1 MHLRTRTWFL
11 LSVLLFVAAIGFWLY
26 GDKRQAAMND
36 RSVPARTNEAGSASP
51 ASGPFNLLSSAIAQR
66 VGTAVPKTAVT
77 VATSAS
83 VVIPKDT
90 NFPHRLRNTS
100 RSIGELVRSETAVLL
115 RNAFIDTAEP
125 QGMDVPE
132 NLRSDGDPG
141 SYIVQARG
149 PITER
154 FRAMLA
160 AVGAETISYIPNNA
174 YLVRASTAV
183 ARRLSQTQEIQSILA
198 YEPYYKLDP
207 ALLAIAVEGQTLPD
221 DGLLRVTLFP
231 REREAAIAGIASLG
245 AELLVEEPSPFGDQL
260 VIRPPADVLV
270 TLARM
275 TAVQGI
281 ERVVRRTPA
290 SDRSRVRVG
299 ISPDSIGTT
308 NYLQLTGNRV
318 IVSVND
324 EGVDAN
330 HVALAGRVIS
340 PDPLLARDTGGHGTH
355 VASIIAGN
363 GEGSITST
371 PPGSETNA
379 NFRGMAPKA
388 QILSLS
394 ISYDPQ
400 PNGWLT
406 DTFLQETPAKTN
418 YVLRR
423 SINAPM
429 ISNNSWNYAGLNEY
443 DSAAA
448 RFDATVRDAL
458 PGVERSQPMI
468 FVFAAGN
475 SGEGSDNGLGAIPN
489 SISSPA
495 TAKNVITVG
504 AIESLRSVTNIA
516 VITNITEILAPDGG
530 VTNLITLVTNTP
542 FQGMTD
548 SDYEV
553 AAFSS
558 RGNVGIG
565 TEGTYG
571 RFKPDVMAP
580 GAFIIGARSGYW
592 DEARSLDPADGKSQV
607 IQEVNKSVAPNYRFE
622 SGTSQA
628 TPVVSG
634 MLALMQE
641 FFEQRIFAGGRR
653 TNSPAMMKA
662 LLINGARSLGGPY
675 DLQLNN
681 SINHQ
686 GWGQVNL
693 TNSIPAM
700 LGANQPEA
708 QWPIRMFDQSP
719 ANAVATGEA
728 RSWRIALSTNAQQV
742 PFRATLVWTDPPG
755 NPNAAVKL
763 VNDLDLIISNTVTH
777 VAYYGNNIP
786 AQSDYSVAT
795 ETNSVSQTDVVNN
808 VENVF
813 LRDPGG
819 SNLVVT
825 VVGRRVNVNAVSEF
839 YQTTARVNDVVQD
852 YALVISLGD
861 TTITNGMTIALPTT
875 RQVVPPPEAT
885 TITNGIPI
893 FNQRVG
899 ANPTLIPGVNGLAAQ
914 WNFYTFTN
922 TFLTN
927 SASTLTNGTNV
938 AFITFRP
945 PNISVPRSSLEAD
958 IDLYVSKDPGLLT
971 LNANA
976 VAGARKSIKRGGTES
991 IVYTDAQ
998 LGEIFY
1004 VGVKSEDQQGGE
1016 YGLVVISSNDPFE
1029 ENQGGSRVLR
1039 GFPARAVIPDGVANL
1054 PGAVQIFAVGIS
1066 PQPIYNVIATNLLTH
1081 QDLGDLIGILSHDS
1095 KSVALNNHNLNN
1107 GILDVFG
1114 GLFVYDDSYL
1124 GSLFGRLGSDGPGKL
1139 TDFAGE
1145 RGDGVWIFNMIDSA
1159 PTHTGRVES
1168 LTLRVDPF
1176 AFGDDLAAAGLKGID
1191 FKLAPFGESCGVQE
1205 VPPGVTN
1212 MIFRATKLTGPVDL
1226 YIRRDSMPTAGEF
1239 DKVVRIDA
1247 PAGEVSLGIYDQP
1260 PLVPG
1265 RYFYCLRNP
1274 SEIPVN
1280 GNLALLFEFDVNLDT
1295 GRNLSITNEV
1305 SLLDSGTIS
1314 SSVFMNADKEV
1325 NSVEV
1330 GVRIQHPRPSDL
1342 VLHLISPQ
1350 GTRLLL
1356 AENRGGKTDQGYG
1369 SGESTNV
1376 TYTLFTEDTNHANP
1390 LLPVKFT
1397 MAPFTNTFV
1406 GTNPPAFVDGFEKA
1420 ALGVYGPGSN
1430 VSGWNVITNQLKIH
1444 DDLSIA
1450 GVAPD
1455 SGFQFAELLGSIEE
1469 PAGIVR
1475 EFPTQPSA
1483 YYLINLAIRR
1493 YQTNVSGPE
1502 AIQITYG
1509 EPAPGVPENR
1519 YLYLAS
1525 TNWQSESI
1533 LFQATG
1539 TNSFLK
1545 LQSVYPSGIF
1555 VDSVRVL
1562 DLGVPATAFVMP
1574 EESFSTF
1581 KGERAMGEW
1590 RLEVTDTRF
1599 GPVPRGD
1606 QRLVK
1611 WRLHLEYADPVQ
1623 RAIMLTNGVIFSG
1636 SLTNAQTNYFTVDIC
1651 DQTTVATAFLR
1662 GNFDSLTLLAD
1673 REGLPTG
1680 DTGTDDIKS
1689 FNNDNPFDE
1698 ESGDG
1703 FATLFLNARTV
1714 HPVPLKQGRRLF
1726 FAVHNARSGETN
1738 EYSFHVILDAGDCNP
1753 RPIIRLRD
1761 NIAYTNAIP
1770 PLDGI
1775 IDYFVYRVSPIAE
1788 KVDLELKPLNG
1799 DVGLIL
1805 SRGLPLPTLTNFA
1818 YQVDAPGITNEFIS
1832 LTTKSAPVPLTPG
1845 DWHIGVY
1852 SHATNTVIYS
1862 ILATP
1867 TLNTNIN
1874 LIRLTNGVPVEFTVA
1889 AGMQITNFF
1898 VFPVE
1903 EELQGLHF
1911 DVDRMSTGS
1920 NLHIAVDQLPPTTN
1934 SLVFSGASNAPIFT
1948 SIRPVDVR
1956 ATSYNGDWFAA
1967 IQPLAQTDISFRITA
1982 RALSMTETNLV
1993 DFRREQTNSQSCV
2006 YYPSEKGKQYVI
2018 QGKRDPN
2025 DEKWVQISPVITAL
2039 QDGESSFCVDLAL
2052 GYEFFQVARYR
2063 PATPPPATGGGFVD
2077 STIVVANETEICVG
2091 WTATVGSTYYVQGS
2105 DAIEPAQWA
2114 NLSTNKAAQ
2123 ANMNVCFPRTGAARF
2138 FRVAVVGGG
2147 TVPPPV
2153 TGGFVDSSLAVS
2165 TADICVS
2172 WASQVGTTYYVQ
2184 GTMDIEPAQWTNLST
2199 NTATQLTTTACM
2211 PNTIPQRFFRV
2222 AVVGAV
2228 VQPPPAGGTFVL
2240 PTLTVGSEVCVSWTA
2255 AVGATYEVQG
2265 SIDIEPA
2272 NWLTISTNK
2281 AAQANASA
2289 CIPRTTPYRFFRV
2302 GVSGA
2307 ATGGASIGTSSPVQL
2322 SNPTLAADGAL
2333 RFEWAAVIGR
2343 KYEVQFTGDLGSG
2356 TWTSLTNVTAA
2367 TDQLSFTESA
2377 PRPDLP
2383 RFYRIISR

>member
-1 MHLRTRTWFL
+1 
-11 LSVLLFVAAIGFWLY
+11 
-26 GDKRQAAMND
+26 MND
-36 RSVPARTNEAGSASP
+36 RSVPARTNQAGMGLP
-51 ASGPFNLLSSAIAQR
+51 ASGPFNLLSSAVVPRPGA
-66 VGTAVPKTAVT
+66 AVPKAMAPAPASMTAVI
-77 VATSAS
+77 S
-83 VVIPKDT
+83 KDT
-90 NFPHRLRNTS
+90 NFPYRLRNTL
-100 RSIGELVRSETAVLL
+100 RSIGELMRSETAVLL
-115 RNAFIDTAEP
+115 RNAFIDTAETLNLE
-125 QGMDVPE
+125 VPE
-132 NLRSDGDPG
+132 NLRSEGDPG

-174 YLVRASTAV
+174 YLVRASVAV
-183 ARRLSQTQEIQSILA
+183 ARRISETRETQSILP

-207 ALLAIAVEGQTLPD
+207 ALLGIAVEGQLLPGD
-221 DGLLRVTLFP
+221 ALLRLTLFP
-231 REREAAIAGIASLG
+231 RERDGVIASMANLG
-245 AELLVEEPSPFGDQL
+245 VELLVEEPSPFGDQL

-270 TLARM
+270 PLARM
-275 TAVQGI
+275 TSVQGI
-281 ERVVRRTPA
+281 ERVVRRAVA

-299 ISPDSIGTT
+299 VSPDTIGTT

-318 IVSVND
+318 VVSVND
-324 EGVDAN
+324 EGVDGN

-340 PDPLLARDTGGHGTH
+340 PDPLLLRDRGGHGTH
-355 VASIIAGN
+355 VASVIAGN
-363 GEGSITST
+363 GEGSMAGT

-379 NFRGMAPKA
+379 NFRGMAPRA

-400 PNGWLT
+400 PNGWLS
-406 DTFLQETPAKTN
+406 DTFLQETPARTN

-423 SINAPM
+423 SVNAPM

-448 RFDATVRDAL
+448 RFDAAVRDAL
-458 PGVERSQPMI
+458 PDVERSQPMI

-489 SISSPA
+489 SVSSPA

-504 AIESLRSVTNIA
+504 AIESLRSITNSV
-516 VITNITEILAPDGG
+516 VITNITGILAADGG
-530 VTNLITLVTNTP
+530 TTNLITLVTNTP

-548 SDYEV
+548 SDFEV

-592 DEARSLDPADGKSQV
+592 DEARSLDPTDGKSQV

-641 FFEQRIFAGGRR
+641 FFEQRIFGGGRR

-675 DLQLNN
+675 DLQINN
-681 SINHQ
+681 TINHQ

-700 LGANQPEA
+700 LGGNQVEA
-708 QWPIRMFDQSP
+708 RWPLRMYDQSP

-728 RSWRIALSTNAQQV
+728 RSWRVAFSTNAQQV

-763 VNDLDLIISNTVTH
+763 VNDLDLIVSNTVTH

-786 AQSDYSVAT
+786 AQSDYSTAT
-795 ETNSVSQTDVVNN
+795 ETNSVAQPDVVNN

-852 YALVISLGD
+852 YALVLSLGD
-861 TTITNGMTIALPTT
+861 TTITNGMTINATTT
-875 RQVVPPPEAT
+875 RQVVPQPEAT

-899 ANPTLIPGVNGLAAQ
+899 ANPTLVPGANGLAAQ

-927 SASTLTNGTNV
+927 STSTLTNGTNV

-945 PNISVPRSSLEAD
+945 PNISEPRSSLEAD
-958 IDLYVSKDPGLLT
+958 IDLYVSKNPGLLT
-971 LNANA
+971 LDANA

-991 IVYTDAQ
+991 IVYNDAQ
-998 LGEIFY
+998 PGEIFY

-1029 ENQGGSRVLR
+1029 ENQNGSRVLR
-1039 GFPARAVIPDGVANL
+1039 GFPARAVIPDGVASL

-1066 PQPIYNVIATNLLTH
+1066 PQPIYNVVATNLLTH

-1107 GILDVFG
+1107 GVLDVFG
-1114 GLFVYDDSYL
+1114 GLFVYDDSFL
-1124 GSLFGRLGSDGPGKL
+1124 GSLVGRLGSDGPGKL
-1139 TDFAGE
+1139 TDFAGG

-1176 AFGDDLAAAGLKGID
+1176 AFGDNLAAAGLKGID

-1212 MIFRATKLTGPVDL
+1212 MTFRATKLTGPVDL

-1239 DKVVRIDA
+1239 DKVVRID
-1247 PAGEVSLGIYDQP
+1247 PPSGEVSLGIYDQP
-1260 PLVPG
+1260 PLIPG

-1274 SEIPVN
+1274 SDIAVD

-1305 SLLDSGTIS
+1305 SLLDSGMIS
-1314 SSVFMNADKEV
+1314 SSVFMQADKEV

-1342 VLHLISPQ
+1342 VLHLVSPQ

-1356 AENRGGKTDQGYG
+1356 AENRGGDTDQGYG
-1369 SGESTNV
+1369 AGKSTNV
-1376 TYTLFTEDTNHANP
+1376 TYTLFTESTNYANP
-1390 LLPVKFT
+1390 LLPIKFT
-1397 MAPFTNTFV
+1397 LAPFTNSFI

-1420 ALGVYGPGSN
+1420 SLGVYGPGTN
-1430 VSGWNVITNQLKIH
+1430 ISGWNVSRNLIKIH

-1450 GVAPD
+1450 GVSPD
-1455 SGFQFAELLGSIEE
+1455 SGFQFAELLGSIDE
-1469 PAGIVR
+1469 PAAIVR
-1475 EFPTQPSA
+1475 EFATQPNSF
-1483 YYLINLAIRR
+1483 YLINLAIRR

-1502 AIQITYG
+1502 AIQIAYG
-1509 EPAPGVPENR
+1509 EPVPGVSENR
-1519 YLYLAS
+1519 YLYLTS

-1539 TNSFLK
+1539 TNSFLQ

-1555 VDSVRVL
+1555 VDSVQVL
-1562 DLGVPATAFVMP
+1562 DLGAPATAYVMP
-1574 EESFSTF
+1574 EESFSIF
-1581 KGERAMGEW
+1581 KGERALGEW

-1606 QRLVK
+1606 PRLIS
-1611 WRLHLEYADPVQ
+1611 WRLHLDYADPVQ
-1623 RAIMLTNGVIFSG
+1623 RAVTLTNGLVFSG
-1636 SLTNAQTNYFTVDIC
+1636 SLTNAQTNYFAVDIC

-1662 GNFDSLTLLAD
+1662 GNFDSLTLLTD

-1680 DTGTDDIKS
+1680 DPGTDDLRS
-1689 FNNDNPFDE
+1689 VNNSNPFDE
-1698 ESGDG
+1698 GSGDG
-1703 FATLFLNARTV
+1703 FATVFLSARAV
-1714 HPVPLKQGRRLF
+1714 HPAPLKQGRRLF
-1726 FAVHNARSGETN
+1726 FAVHNSRSGETN
-1738 EYSFHVILDAGDCNP
+1738 GYSFHVILDAGDCNP

-1761 NIAYTNAIP
+1761 SIAYTNAIP
-1770 PLDGI
+1770 PVEGI

-1788 KVDLELKPLNG
+1788 KVDLELQPRNG
-1799 DVGLIL
+1799 DVGMIL

-1818 YQVDAPGITNEFIS
+1818 YQIDAPGITNEFIS
-1832 LTTKSAPVPLTPG
+1832 LTTNSAPVPLTPG

-1862 ILATP
+1862 IRATP
-1867 TLNTNIN
+1867 TLNTNFN
-1874 LIRLTNGVPVEFTVA
+1874 LIRLTNDVPVEFTIA
-1889 AGMQITNFF
+1889 AGSQPTNFF

-1911 DVDRMSTGS
+1911 DVDRMSIGS
-1920 NLHIAVDQLPPTTN
+1920 NLHVGVDQLPPGTN
-1934 SLVFSGASNAPIFT
+1934 SLVFPGGSNAPIFT
-1948 SIRPVDVR
+1948 SIRPVDVG
-1956 ATSYNGDWFAA
+1956 ATVYNGDWFAA
-1967 IQPLAQTDISFRITA
+1967 IQALLGSDISFRITA
-1982 RALSMTETNLV
+1982 RGLPLTETNLV
-1993 DFRREQTNSQSCV
+1993 DFRREQTNRQNCLF
-2006 YYPSEKGKQYVI
+2006 YRSETGKQYVI
-2018 QGKRDPN
+2018 LGKRDPN
-2025 DEKWVQISPVITAL
+2025 AEKWVQLSPVINSL
-2039 QDGESSFCVDLAL
+2039 LDGESSFCMDQVL

-2063 PATPPPATGGGFVD
+2063 AATPPPTPTGGGYVD
-2077 STIVVANETEICVG
+2077 SSVAENGTEICVG
-2091 WTATVGSTYYVQGS
+2091 WTATVGSTYHVQGT
-2105 DAIEPAQWA
+2105 DAIEPAQWT

-2123 ANMNVCFPRTGAARF
+2123 SNMNVCFPKTGATRF

-2147 TVPPPV
+2147 TTPPPA
-2153 TGGFVDSSLAVS
+2153 TGGFVDSSLAVGV
-2165 TADICVS
+2165 ADLCVS
-2172 WASQVGTTYYVQ
+2172 WPSQIGTAYHLQ
-2184 GTMDIEPAQWTNLST
+2184 GTVDIEPAQWTTLST
-2199 NTATQLTTTACM
+2199 NKATQLTTTACL

-2222 AVVGAV
+2222 AVVGSI
-2228 VQPPPAGGTFVL
+2228 VQPPTSGGTFVL
-2240 PTLTVGSEVCVSWTA
+2240 PTLTVGREICVGWTA
-2255 AVGATYEVQG
+2255 SVGSTYQVQG

-2272 NWLTISTNK
+2272 NWNTISTNK
-2281 AAQANASA
+2281 ATQSSTSA
-2289 CIPRTTPYRFFRV
+2289 CFPTTTPFRFFRV
-2302 GVSGA
+2302 AVSGA
-2307 ATGGASIGTSSPVQL
+2307 SGAGASDGAVSSVQV
-2322 SNPTLAADGAL
+2322 SNPTLAVDGAL
-2333 RFEWAAVIGR
+2333 RFEWKAVIGR
-2343 KYEVQFTGDLGSG
+2343 NYEVQFTVDLASGS
-2356 TWTSLTNVTAA
+2356 WTPLTNVVAA
-2367 TDQLSFTESA
+2367 TERLSFSEPTQQSELA
-2377 PRPDLP
+2377 
-2383 RFYRIISR
+2383 RFYRVISR